1 MSPPDLSSVSGGV
14 FGTKN
19 NIPLEPKKDEKDN
32 FNRLS
37 QYMMEHNYGIND
49 YEEYSRD
56 PEWKKLHKAVFP
68 DYHQI
73 AEEEFESKEK
83 IVWLMSVV
91 RGTDEAEA
99 KRIVQALEN
108 YSGTGYQSIHW
119 DKKAELQQTRD
130 ILRVF
135 DSVKAYPY
143 RGVVYRGL
151 SFKTKKE
158 LMKALSR
165 GRGKWEEPGIT
176 SFSTDK
182 KRAREFAMQGEW
194 GLVLTCKNNKNGI
207 PFKHI
212 STAAWEEE
220 ILSPGGLR
228 NNGWNLDM
236 DSLYVDK
243 ENKIVYVE
251 MKEI

>member
-1 MSPPDLSSVSGGV
+1 MSPPDLSSASGGV
-14 FGTKN
+14 FGTKD
-19 NIPLEPKKDEKDN
+19 NISFESKENRKDN

-37 QYMMEHNYGIND
+37 QYMMEHNYGIDD
-49 YEEYSRD
+49 YEEYSED
-56 PEWKKLHKAVFP
+56 PEWIKLHKAVFP
-68 DYHQI
+68 AYHQI
-73 AEEEFESKEK
+73 AEKEFKSKEK
-83 IVWLMSVV
+83 AVWVMSVV
-91 RGTDEAEA
+91 RGTDEVEA

-108 YSGTGYQSIHW
+108 YSGTGYKSIHW
-119 DKKAELQQTRD
+119 DKKAELQQTKD

-135 DSVKAYPY
+135 DSVKTYPY
-143 RGVVYRGL
+143 RGAIYRGL
-151 SFKTKKE
+151 SFKSKEE

-182 KRAREFAMQGEW
+182 KKAKDFAMQDKW
-194 GLVLTCKNNKNGI
+194 GIVLTCKNNKSGI

-212 STAAWEEE
+212 STVAWEEE

-243 ENKIVYVE
+243 EEKIVYAE